1 MDATTTTFKDAVC
14 GRKYA
19 KGTWVCFFF
28 NLFNQQ
34 SGINAVNIYAG
45 QLLMQ
50 MKEQGGDFPI
60 TPITGGYLI
69 GAANAFFAIIILFCI
84 ERVGRKTIMVAG

>member
-1 MDATTTTFKDAVC
+1 MTFKEAVC

-28 NLFNQQ
+28 NMFNQQ
-34 SGINAVNIYAG
+34 TGINAVNIYAG
-45 QLLMQ
+45 QLLKQ

-60 TPITGGYLI
+60 SPITGGYLI
-69 GAANAFFAIIILFCI
+69 GAANFFFALVILAYI
-84 ERVGRKTIMVAG
+84 EKVGRRAIMIAG